1 MNDNDQGTRSFG
13 SEPEKAP
20 RKGGNGNLPLK
31 QYLLYAI
38 LAIAAVVGLLLC
50 ATVITEI
57 VCAVNDSKLPDND
70 IGGGKVEM
78 INGDMKFESSSL
90 SSAEVKKGDLLL
102 INKTHN
108 IDATLKAAIKA
119 ASIDAYRNSTG
130 SVKYS
135 YELTDKKPYIWLPIT
150 TITAF
155 NNLTNALFEE
165 TNCSDIMLC
174 YGFLDPKD
182 NTSEYDYD
190 HQLGTVVDVKLLV
203 GSQPAPLTSNETVYN
218 WLKSNACKYGFIF
231 EYEITTDALGNKTGH
246 DATLAI
252 PSTQLRY
259 VGVAHATYIQ
269 ANNLTFEA
277 YLAKVRAASSE
288 KPLTFKAGESSYA
301 VYFVEASG
309 ENFEASLPTNYNYS
323 ISGNNVDGIIVT
335 VELSVKK

>member
-57 VCAVNDSKLPDND
+57 VYSINTSKLPDND
-70 IGGGKVEM
+70 IGGGKVDM
-78 INGDMKFESSSL
+78 VNGDMKFESSSL

-108 IDATLKAAIKA
+108 IDATLKASIKA
-119 ASIDAYRNSTG
+119 ASKNTYTATGG
-130 SVKYS
+130 SVYYKFDR
-135 YELTDKKPYIWLPIT
+135 TDDKIKLSDE
-150 TITAF
+150 TIKAF
-155 NNLTNALFEE
+155 GQLAEGLYNDKNV
-165 TNCSDIMLC
+165 SDLLLC
-174 YGFLDPKD
+174 YGILDPNKK
-182 NTSEYDYD
+182 TLEYDYS
-190 HQLGTVVDVKLLV
+190 HQLGTVVDVKLMKD
-203 GSQPAPLTSNETVYN
+203 GNKTTIQSNPEIAE
-218 WLKSNACKYGFIF
+218 WLKTNACKYGFIV
-231 EYEITTDALGNKTGH
+231 EYEPVIDGAGNKSGH
-246 DATLAI
+246 GSDEAI

-277 YLAKVRAASSE
+277 YLAKVRTASSE